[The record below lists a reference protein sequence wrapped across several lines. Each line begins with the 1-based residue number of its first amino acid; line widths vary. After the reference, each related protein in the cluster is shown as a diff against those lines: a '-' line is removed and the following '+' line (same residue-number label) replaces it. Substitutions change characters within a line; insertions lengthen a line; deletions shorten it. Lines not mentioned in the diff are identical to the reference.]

1 MGNLIRA
8 ITEDGSVAITAVDST
23 AMVAEMER
31 IHKTS
36 AVITA
41 ALGRLLTAASM
52 MGAAMKGKQ
61 DSVTLRIKADGPAG
75 VLVAVGDSNGNVK
88 GYVGNS
94 VVELPLNSFGKLDV
108 KGAVG
113 TNGLLYVVKDI
124 GLKEPYVGQI
134 PLRSGEIAEDI
145 AAYYAFSEQVPT
157 VCALGVLVAP
167 DLSVKTAGGFFL
179 QLLPGA
185 DESIIDRIEKNMQS
199 LPAVTKLLE
208 QGLTPLEIAKRAL
221 DGFSIQ
227 VLDERDAA
235 YHCDCSRQRVERALC
250 SLGET
255 DMAEIAED
263 EQTEILCNFCGKAY
277 HFSKQEIER
286 LRAPQEKDASVF

>member
-1 MGNLIRA
+1 MGNLLRA
-8 ITEDGSVAITAVDST
+8 ITEDGSLAVTAIDST
-23 AMVAEMER
+23 AMVGEMEH
-31 IHKTS
+31 IHNTS
-36 AVITA
+36 AVVTA

-52 MGAAMKGKQ
+52 MGAAMKGER
-61 DSVTLRIKADGPAG
+61 DSITLRIKADGPAG
-75 VLVAVGDSNGNVK
+75 VLVAVSDSDGNVK
-88 GYVGNS
+88 GYVGNA
-94 VVELPLNSFGKLDV
+94 VVELPLNAYGKLDV

-113 TNGLLYVVKDI
+113 TQGLLYVVKDI

-167 DLSVKTAGGFFL
+167 DLSVKTAGGFL
-179 QLLPGA
+179 IQLLPGA
-185 DESIIDRIEKNMQS
+185 DSSVTDKIEQNMKNF
-199 LPAVTKLLE
+199 PPVTTLLE
-208 QGLTPLEIAKRAL
+208 QGLTPMDIARQAL
-221 DGFSIQ
+221 DGFTVQ
-227 VLDERDAA
+227 VLDETTATYR
-235 YHCDCSRQRVERALC
+235 CDCSRERVQRALC

-277 HFSKQEIER
+277 YFSKQEIEQ
-286 LRAPQEKDASVF
+286 LRQPHQTTD